1 MTPLPDNATLLIVDD
16 TPSNL
21 GVAVR
26 MFEEHGYRILT
37 AQDGEEGLQRA
48 RHAQPDLILLDVM
61 MPGIDGFEVCRELK
75 ADPATRDIPVLFM
88 TSLASVEHKVKGFQ
102 VGAVDYLTKPL
113 QVEEVMA
120 RVGTHLKL
128 YAVQKRLEEQN
139 AQLDRHREELEQR
152 VAERTAELAARER
165 EFRTLAENAPDNIV
179 RYDRECRY
187 LYANPQHEKTV
198 GFLMGALIGKMPTEC
213 FPGSD
218 DAAAYQ
224 ARIMQAIATG
234 RPTEYEAT
242 LPGDTNGPRYHHIRL
257 TPERDEDG
265 GVVAVLAIGSDI
277 TERKRAERE
286 LHLLHY
292 ALDSAFDATYLIDD
306 DLRFR
311 YVNEAAVRELGYS
324 REELLSMDLLDID
337 PGATR
342 EMVRGMMAQTL
353 AAGGHA
359 PSIIESRHRRKNGE
373 IFPIEIGATSF
384 SYEGEMLHLTVVRNI
399 AERKAAEHLLHER
412 EQAIRAVVE
421 NSPDTII
428 RYDSQCRRIYLNPA
442 MEKVFGQPR
451 AQVLG
456 TSPADSSVLPAQYVA
471 AIRKVLDTGAEQRM
485 ESSYRD
491 MTGQERWIDLR
502 MAPEFGADGR
512 VSTVLAIGR
521 DITERKRAEEA
532 LVARE
537 REFRTLAENI
547 PDNIIRYDRNGRKI
561 YLNTATAQLMG
572 VKPEALLN
580 QTPEETPEDVRAME
594 IDAFAQRLR
603 RVLQTGE
610 PQEFEVELHHA
621 EQGRQVHDVRLVAEH
636 DDQGEIVGALM
647 VGRDITAMKAIE
659 NELVERE
666 QRYRQLFEDSPVSI
680 WEEDFSSVYGY
691 FETLRQS
698 GVEDLADYFDSHPEA
713 LLHCVESV
721 RIVDV
726 NKAAVTLHQAQSK
739 EALFAGLA
747 QTFTADSLRVF
758 RDELLCLWRGG
769 MAMKQDAVVQTLAG
783 EVRHVEVQFSIVP
796 NTVAPWSKILV
807 SLTDITERKQAEVQ
821 LRESEEKY
829 RSLIENIQAGVVVH
843 AADTGILICN
853 QVAGELLGLSVD
865 QILGRTGIDPAWHF
879 FDEAGQPLA
888 QTDYPVNQVRN
899 TLRPLRNYV
908 AGIHRPGKGDDVWV
922 LVNADP
928 VFGREGQLIQII
940 VTFIDVT
947 ERKEAERLLHEQQQA
962 IRAVVENSPDA
973 ISRYD
978 TQLRRIYV
986 NPATEK
992 LYGLPQT
999 GLVGQSLQ
1007 QLPASVDDFA
1017 FILRAVFDSGE
1028 ELSIELP
1035 FHDAQGDKGWADIRL
1050 VPEFGPDGS
1059 VVSVLSIGRDI
1070 SERKRAEDLLRAERG
1085 LFVGGPTVVF
1095 KWQPSPGW
1103 PVEYVSP
1110 NVLQQFGYPASQFTD
1125 EDFRFSDLIHP
1136 ADLAR
1141 IANEVATFTAAGRTS
1156 YEQEYRIRHADGSYR
1171 WIYDFTIVQY
1181 AEDGEASHY
1190 LGYVMDITERK
1201 QVEEELLRHREHLEE
1216 LVQARTRELQESE
1229 AHLRAL
1235 IDNLPFEFWAMD
1247 HELRYSMQNANSLAN
1262 YGNLLGRSLD
1272 ELGLPSAM
1280 VAAWKEKDR
1289 RVLHGET
1296 FHGQYEKIQGDET
1309 RTFDSL
1315 IAPVRVGERIIG
1327 IVGVSID
1334 ITERKRVEEQ
1344 VRRMNEELEQRVA
1357 ERTAAL
1363 AASEREFRTL
1373 AENIPDTIIR
1383 YDAQARKTYVNT
1395 AVASFIGTRPENLI
1409 GKTPQQTLPARKS
1422 DQEEAYT
1429 CALAR
1434 TLDSG
1439 EPQEIEVELYHAQLG
1454 ARTLNIRFVAEHDEQ
1469 GRLVGALMVGRDIT
1483 VMKAIENE
1491 LKEREQRY
1499 REIFDNAV
1507 EGMYLLEV
1515 TEDGRFR
1522 NIEINP
1528 ALAASTGI
1536 PREAMIGRFVD
1547 DTVPE
1552 EMGRLIV
1559 EKYRR
1564 VVAAGETLTEIIE
1577 LDLPTGLRTYYST
1590 ITPIYL
1596 GGKVHRLIGIS
1607 RDITELKRVERE
1619 LQASREQLRGL
1630 TARREEVREQ
1640 ERKYIAREVHDELG
1654 QILTG
1659 LKMNVSLLRHRLSDA
1674 DAELQEHL
1682 RDTAQL
1688 TDRSLEVARNVA
1700 SALRPAS
1707 LDLGIASAI
1716 EWLVQRFSGNTGI
1729 ACSVNVEEG
1738 EFATSEQCGIAL
1750 FRIAQE
1756 SLTNVARHAQATH
1769 IDISLAK
1776 DGDDYV
1782 LKVRDNGKGF
1792 DVAQQKLDSFG
1803 VVGMRE
1809 RALMLGGELHIES
1822 HPGQGTSIEVRIPQ
1836 QCMKETE

>member
-16 TPSNL
+16 THSNL

-48 RHAQPDLILLDVM
+48 RHTQPDLILLDVM

-75 ADPATRDIPVLFM
+75 ADPSTRDIPVLFM

-102 VGAVDYLTKPL
+102 AGAVDYLTKPL

-128 YAVQKRLEEQN
+128 HAVQKRLEEQN

-152 VAERTAELAARER
+152 VAERTEELSARER
-165 EFRTLAENAPDNIV
+165 EFRTLAENLPDNV
-179 RYDRECRY
+179 ARYDRQCRLVY
-187 LYANPQHEKTV
+187 MNTRLEK
-198 GFLMGALIGKMPTEC
+198 FLGKTLAERFGKTPLEVA
-213 FPGSD
+213 PGGMYID
-218 DAAAYQ
+218 YQ
-224 ARIMQAIATG
+224 AALQATIETG
-234 RPTEYEAT
+234 
-242 LPGDTNGPRYHHIRL
+242 LPHEMELAFPVGDAEVRYHHIRFDA
-257 TPERDEDG
+257 ERDERG
-265 GVVAVLAIGSDI
+265 EIVSALAIGRDI
-277 TERKRAERE
+277 TERKQAERE
-286 LHLLHY
+286 LHLLNR
-292 ALDSAFDATYLIDD
+292 AMDSSSEAAFLSDAQG
-306 DLRFR
+306 RFV
-311 YVNEAAVRELGYS
+311 YVNEEACRSLGYR
-324 REELLSMDLLDID
+324 REELLGKTPVDID
-337 PGATR
+337 PDISSEA
-342 EMVRGMMAQTL
+342 L
-353 AAGGHA
+353 ARLLDKIFTDGVTKDAL
-359 PSIIESRHRRKNGE
+359 ESRHRTRDGR
-373 IFPIEIGATSF
+373 IFPVEIAASPVKLEGAN
-384 SYEGEMLHLTVVRNI
+384 YCLTMVRDI
-399 AERKAAEHLLHER
+399 TERKKAESILHEQ

-442 MEKVFGQPR
+442 IEQVLGQSR
-451 AQVLG
+451 AQLLG
-456 TSPADSSVLPAQYVA
+456 TSPSDATVLPPQYVA
-471 AIRKVLDTGAEQRM
+471 TIRKVLESGIEQRM

-491 MTGQERWIDLR
+491 GEGKERWVDLR
-502 MAPEFGADGR
+502 MAPEFGADGK
-512 VSTVLAIGR
+512 VSTVLVIGR
-521 DITERKRAEEA
+521 DITERKRAEEE
-532 LVARE
+532 LSARE

-547 PDNIIRYDRNGRKI
+547 PDNIIRYDKNGRKI

-572 VKPEALLN
+572 VKAEALLN
-580 QTPEETPEDVRAME
+580 QTPEETPEELRAMK
-594 IDAFAQRLR
+594 IDEFAQHLQQVLR
-603 RVLQTGE
+603 TGE
-610 PQEFEVELHHA
+610 AQEFELELRHA
-621 EQGRQVHDVRLVAEH
+621 ELGRQVHDVRLVAEH
-636 DDQGEIVGALM
+636 DEQGEIVGALM
-647 VGRDITAMKAIE
+647 VGRDITAMKVIE

-680 WEEDFSSVYGY
+680 WEEDFSAVYDY
-691 FETLRQS
+691 FETLRRS
-698 GVEDLADYFDSHPEA
+698 GVQDLAGYFDAHPQA
-713 LLHCVESV
+713 LLQCVESV

-726 NKAAVTLHQAQSK
+726 NQAAVALHQAVSK
-739 EALFAGLA
+739 EALFAGLSR
-747 QTFTADSLRVF
+747 TFTADSLRVF
-758 RDELLCLWRGG
+758 RDELICLWQGG
-769 MAMKQDAVVQTLAG
+769 TGMKQDAVVQTLSG

-796 NTVAPWSKILV
+796 NSDAPWSKILV
-807 SLTDITERKQAEVQ
+807 SLTDITERKQAEAQ

-843 AADTGILICN
+843 GADTGILICN
-853 QVAGELLGLSVD
+853 QVASQLLGLSVD
-865 QILGRTGIDPAWHF
+865 QMLGRSGIDPAWHF
-879 FDEAGQPLA
+879 FDESGQPLVQA
-888 QTDYPVNQVRN
+888 DYPVYQVRN
-899 TLRPLRNYV
+899 TLRPLRSYM
-908 AGIHRPGKGDDVWV
+908 AGIHRPGRPHDVWV

-928 VFGREGQLIQII
+928 VFGRDGQLLQII

-947 ERKEAERLLHEQQQA
+947 QRKEAERLLHEQQQA
-962 IRAVVENSPDA
+962 IRAVVDNSPDA

-978 TQLRRIYV
+978 AQLRRIYV

-992 LYGLPQT
+992 LYGLSH
-999 GLVGQSLQ
+999 GRLVGQSLQ
-1007 QLPASVDDFA
+1007 QLPTAVDDFE
-1017 FILRAVFDSGE
+1017 FILRAVFDSGQ

-1035 FHDAQGDKGWADIRL
+1035 FYDAQGNKGWTDIRL

-1059 VVSVLSIGRDI
+1059 VVTVLSIGRDI
-1070 SERKRAEDLLRAERG
+1070 SERKRAEDLLREERG

-1095 KWQPSPGW
+1095 KWRAEQGW

-1110 NVLQQFGYPASQFTD
+1110 NVLQQSGYAASEFTD
-1125 EDFRFSDLIHP
+1125 EGFCFADIIHP

-1141 IANEVATFTAAGRTS
+1141 ITNEVATFTAAGRAS
-1156 YEQEYRIRHADGSYR
+1156 YEQEYRIRHADCSYR
-1171 WIYDFTIVQY
+1171 WIYAFTIVQHD
-1181 AEDGEASHY
+1181 EDGEVSHY

-1201 QVEEELLRHREHLEE
+1201 QVEEELLRYREHLEE

-1247 HELRYSMQNANSLAN
+1247 DELRYSMQNANSLAN
-1262 YGNLLGRSLD
+1262 YGSMVGKSLH
-1272 ELGLPSAM
+1272 ELGLPEAI
-1280 VAAWKEKDR
+1280 VTDWREKDQ
-1289 RVLHGET
+1289 RVLDGET
-1296 FHGQYEKIQGDET
+1296 FHGQYEKEAGGELRI
-1309 RTFDSL
+1309 FDSL
-1315 IAPVRVGERIIG
+1315 VAPVRVGERTIG

-1334 ITERKRVEEQ
+1334 ITERRRAEEQ
-1344 VRRMNEELEQRVA
+1344 VRRMNEELELRVA
-1357 ERTAAL
+1357 ERTTAL
-1363 AASEREFRTL
+1363 AASVREFRTL

-1383 YDAQARKTYVNT
+1383 YDREARKTYVNT
-1395 AVASFIGTRPENLI
+1395 AVASFIGANSESLI
-1409 GKTPQQTLPARKS
+1409 GRTPQQTLPARRA
-1422 DQEEAYT
+1422 DQAEAYVL
-1429 CALAR
+1429 ALAR

-1439 EPQEIEVELYHAQLG
+1439 EPQELEVELYHAKIG
-1454 ARTLNIRFVAEHDEQ
+1454 PRTLDIRFVAERDEH
-1469 GRLVGALMVGRDIT
+1469 GIVVGALMVGRDIT
-1483 VMKAIENE
+1483 AMKAIENE

-1515 TEDGRFR
+1515 TQDGRFR

-1547 DTVPE
+1547 DAVPE
-1552 EMGRLIV
+1552 EVGRAIV
-1559 EKYRR
+1559 AKYQR
-1564 VVAAGETLTEIIE
+1564 VVAAGETLTEVIE
-1577 LDLPTGLRTYYST
+1577 LDLPSGLRTYYST

-1630 TARREEVREQ
+1630 AARREEVREE

-1659 LKMNVSLLRHRLSDA
+1659 LKMNVSLLQHRLTHVDG
-1674 DAELQEHL
+1674 ELQAHL
-1682 RDTAQL
+1682 RDTARL

-1700 SALRPAS
+1700 SALRPAA
-1707 LDLGIASAI
+1707 LDMGIASAL
-1716 EWLVQRFSGNTGI
+1716 EWLAQRFSTNTGI
-1729 ACSVNVEEG
+1729 ACEIVVADN
-1738 EFATSEQCGIAL
+1738 EFALSEQSAIAL

-1769 IDISLAK
+1769 IDISVLK

-1792 DVAQQKLDSFG
+1792 DVHQRKLDSFG

-1809 RALMLGGELHIES
+1809 RALMLGGELNIES
-1822 HPGQGTSIEVRIPQ
+1822 RPGQGTSIEVRIPQ
-1836 QCMKETE
+1836 QCMKEAG